1 MYQCQRAIAESSRI
15 ELIYPVVVEQ
25 SVCSFANIA
34 GDGPE
39 VRDHE
44 IQQITIKLLTH
55 LIKPQTSVNWL
66 IFFINVSTWYSFFL
80 DVIVR
85 LHSCVTLL
93 RPFQKLEPYWIGSE
107 SDIWQPWNH
116 HYQPVVVSFPWRC
129 DGHVGDRSSSW
140 FENAAFCCMF
150 VVIWQPTLTSELSSD
165 SGLQN
170 KLSVVWF
177 FNFQV
182 LSASGKFFT
191 SSLAFNRYCYH
202 PATTGNSFFL

>member
-25 SVCSFANIA
+25 SVCSFTNIA

-116 HYQPVVVSFPWRC
+116 HCQPLNQSLFRFHDAVTAMLEIVLRVDLKMLHSVACSLLYGSQHCRVNC
-129 DGHVGDRSSSW
+129 RVIV
-140 FENAAFCCMF
+140 AFK
-150 VVIWQPTLTSELSSD
+150 IS
-165 SGLQN
+165 
-170 KLSVVWF
+170 
-177 FNFQV
+177 
-182 LSASGKFFT
+182 
-191 SSLAFNRYCYH
+191 
-202 PATTGNSFFL
+202 